1 MGFYLNKV
9 KIKKFICKRV
19 INVINSIET
28 TAMMTMMKASM
39 ALLLVAAWCMSAARA
54 SNSASYL
61 LSSSISKNCATG
73 NQVGNKIVMQ
83 IKEAAWGLQET
94 NHDGEAFK
102 WRCSKTD
109 DRQNNKCHK
118 NGIKSGGQYE
128 FNHGNSGEHFLG
140 YGTRTNRTQEA
151 SVHINVLIEELP
163 LHQLASLIIGDL
175 NAHFYNY
182 DNYFPNVAS
191 YFNGVRGAVEK
202 RRDEIAGYVLAKHA
216 TVAHMNG
223 WKGTDYA
230 CSLLKHGFKKT
241 PEPRTQQFHP
251 LSHISNLVNE
261 DKPTISQALEGASN
275 MNKELV
281 SHLTSI
287 MKLAEKLGDGELSEF
302 IGGDLLPPMQ
312 QFMKEVHS
320 NIATVDQL
328 TS

>member
-39 ALLLVAAWCMSAARA
+39 ALLLVAACCMSAARA

-109 DRQNNKCHK
+109 DRQNNKCHE
-118 NGIKSGGQYE
+118 N
-128 FNHGNSGEHFLG
+128 GNSGEHFLG

-175 NAHFYNY
+175 NAHIYNYLYLTNIFYKY
-182 DNYFPNVAS
+182 DNYFPNV
-191 YFNGVRGAVEK
+191 
-202 RRDEIAGYVLAKHA
+202 
-216 TVAHMNG
+216 
-223 WKGTDYA
+223 
-230 CSLLKHGFKKT
+230 
-241 PEPRTQQFHP
+241 
-251 LSHISNLVNE
+251 
-261 DKPTISQALEGASN
+261 
-275 MNKELV
+275 
-281 SHLTSI
+281 
-287 MKLAEKLGDGELSEF
+287 
-302 IGGDLLPPMQ
+302 
-312 QFMKEVHS
+312 
-320 NIATVDQL
+320 
-328 TS
+328 